1 MCGIVGY
8 AGKTNVIKNIMTGL
22 KSLEY
27 RGYDSSG
34 IAYLDKNNNIKIYK
48 KVGQIKNLD
57 QILNYEDE
65 ASLGISHTRW
75 ATHGGVTDTNAHPHN
90 QGKITLVHNGI
101 IENYEEL
108 KKELEKEGYNFKSST
123 DSEVAAALIDKLY
136 KENKDMLKT
145 LVILKDKLKGSY
157 AFNIINSDI
166 PNKIYGI
173 RKDVPL
179 IVGVSDHGNMFAS
192 DIPAIL
198 HVTNKYI
205 VLNNNEIVELEQDN
219 IKYYNSEGKEITKE
233 VKEYAGTIDS
243 ISKNGYDHF
252 MLKEINEESE
262 VVKNILNLYTKN
274 NKIKN
279 IYNIKKYKN
288 IDIVACGS
296 ASFAGQIGKYYIEKY
311 ANIKT
316 EVYYASEYRYQKNFF
331 TKDTLVILI
340 SQSGETADTL
350 AALKLAKENGIN
362 TLAIVNRRDSSIAR
376 EADSVIYT
384 EAGIEVAVAT
394 TKAYLAQVLILLL
407 LAFKDNNKKTK
418 LLEDLKLLPNLITKY
433 INEYDY
439 SNIANI
445 LKDKEHIFYLGR
457 GIDYYLSM
465 EGSLKLKEIS
475 YIHSEAFQAG
485 ELKHGSISLIDKDF
499 GVVSVVTDKTISDKT
514 ISNLKEVSARG
525 AKIIT
530 ITNIKDN
537 NFADYTIL
545 VEDYDEILNP
555 LLVIV
560 PMQMIAYNVAKLR
573 DCDIGKP
580 RNLAKS
586 VTVE

>member
-123 DSEVAAALIDKLY
+123 DSEVATALIDKLY

-262 VVKNILNLYTKN
+262 VVKNILNLYIKN
-274 NKIKN
+274 NKIKD

-316 EVYYASEYRYQKNFF
+316 DVYYASEYRYQKNFF

-407 LAFKDNNKKTK
+407 LAFKDNNKETK

-560 PMQMIAYNVAKLR
+560 PMQMLAYNVAKLR
-573 DCDIGKP
+573 DCDIDKP

>member
-57 QILNYEDE
+57 QILNYEDK

-274 NKIKN
+274 NKIKD

-407 LAFKDNNKKTK
+407 LAFKDNNKETK

-445 LKDKEHIFYLGR
+445 LKDKEHVFYLGR

-560 PMQMIAYNVAKLR
+560 PMQMLAYNVAKLR
-573 DCDIGKP
+573 DCDIDKP

>member
-274 NKIKN
+274 NKIKD

-316 EVYYASEYRYQKNFF
+316 DVYYASEYRYQKNFF

-407 LAFKDNNKKTK
+407 LAFKDNNKETK

-439 SNIANI
+439 SNIATI

-560 PMQMIAYNVAKLR
+560 PMQMLAYNVAKLR
-573 DCDIGKP
+573 DCDIDKP

>member
-101 IENYEEL
+101 IENYEEI

-123 DSEVAAALIDKLY
+123 DSEVAAVLIDKLY

-145 LVILKDKLKGSY
+145 LIKLKEILKGSY

-219 IKYYNSEGKEITKE
+219 VKYYNSEGKEITKE

-243 ISKNGYDHF
+243 ISKNGYEHF

-274 NKIKN
+274 NKIKD

-316 EVYYASEYRYQKNFF
+316 DVYYASEYRYQKNFF

-407 LAFKDNNKKTK
+407 LAFKDNNKETK

-433 INEYDY
+433 INEYNY

-560 PMQMIAYNVAKLR
+560 PMQMLAYNVAKLR
-573 DCDIGKP
+573 DCDIDKP

>member
-48 KVGQIKNLD
+48 KLGQIKNLD

-219 IKYYNSEGKEITKE
+219 VKYYNSEGKEITKE

-243 ISKNGYDHF
+243 ISKNGYEHF

-274 NKIKN
+274 NKIKD

-407 LAFKDNNKKTK
+407 LAFKDNNKETK

-560 PMQMIAYNVAKLR
+560 PMQMLAYNVAKLR
-573 DCDIGKP
+573 DCDIDKP

>member
-101 IENYEEL
+101 IENYEEI

-243 ISKNGYDHF
+243 ISKNGYDRF

-274 NKIKN
+274 NKIKD

-316 EVYYASEYRYQKNFF
+316 DVYYASEYRYQKNFF

-407 LAFKDNNKKTK
+407 LAFKDNNKETK

-560 PMQMIAYNVAKLR
+560 PMQMLAYNVAKLR
-573 DCDIGKP
+573 DCDIDKP

>member
-101 IENYEEL
+101 IENYEEI

-123 DSEVAAALIDKLY
+123 DSEVAAVLIDKLY

-274 NKIKN
+274 NKIKD

-316 EVYYASEYRYQKNFF
+316 DVYYASEYRYQKNFF

-407 LAFKDNNKKTK
+407 LAFKDNNKETK

-560 PMQMIAYNVAKLR
+560 PMQMLAYNVAKLR
-573 DCDIGKP
+573 DCDIDKP

>member
-233 VKEYAGTIDS
+233 VKEYVGTIDS

-274 NKIKN
+274 NKIKD

-407 LAFKDNNKKTK
+407 LAFKDNNKETK

-530 ITNIKDN
+530 ITNIKNN

-560 PMQMIAYNVAKLR
+560 PMQMLAYNVAKLR
-573 DCDIGKP
+573 DCDIDKP

>member
-108 KKELEKEGYNFKSST
+108 KRQLEKEGYNFKSST

-179 IVGVSDHGNMFAS
+179 IVGVSNHGNMFAS

-219 IKYYNSEGKEITKE
+219 VKYYNSEGKEITKE

-262 VVKNILNLYTKN
+262 VVKNILNLYIKN
-274 NKIKN
+274 NKIKD

-316 EVYYASEYRYQKNFF
+316 DVYYASEYRYQKSFF

-407 LAFKDNNKKTK
+407 LAFKDNNKETK
-418 LLEDLKLLPNLITKY
+418 LLEVLKLLPNLITKY

-560 PMQMIAYNVAKLR
+560 PMQMLAYNVAKLR
-573 DCDIGKP
+573 DCDIDKP

>member
-108 KKELEKEGYNFKSST
+108 KRQLEKEGYNFKSST

-243 ISKNGYDHF
+243 ISKNGYEHF

-274 NKIKN
+274 NKIKD

-316 EVYYASEYRYQKNFF
+316 DVYYASEYRYQKNFF

-407 LAFKDNNKKTK
+407 LAFKDNNKETK

-439 SNIANI
+439 SNIATI

-560 PMQMIAYNVAKLR
+560 PMQMLAYNVAKLR
-573 DCDIGKP
+573 DCDIDKP

>member
-274 NKIKN
+274 NKIKD

-316 EVYYASEYRYQKNFF
+316 DVYYASEYRYQKNFF

-350 AALKLAKENGIN
+350 AALKLAKENGID

-407 LAFKDNNKKTK
+407 LAFKDNNKETE

-439 SNIANI
+439 SNIENI
-445 LKDKEHIFYLGR
+445 LKNKEHIFYLGR

-514 ISNLKEVSARG
+514 ISNLKEVAARG
-525 AKIIT
+525 AKVIA

-545 VEDYDEILNP
+545 VDDYDEILNP

-560 PMQMIAYNVAKLR
+560 PMQMLAYNVAKLKN
-573 DCDIGKP
+573 CDIDKP

>member
-65 ASLGISHTRW
+65 ANLGISHTRW

-145 LVILKDKLKGSY
+145 LVILKEKLKGSY

-274 NKIKN
+274 NKIKD

-407 LAFKDNNKKTK
+407 LAFKDNNKETK

-439 SNIANI
+439 SNIAKI

-560 PMQMIAYNVAKLR
+560 PMQMLAYNVAKLR
-573 DCDIGKP
+573 DCDIDKP

>member
-101 IENYEEL
+101 IENYEEI

-179 IVGVSDHGNMFAS
+179 IVGVSNHGNMFAS

-274 NKIKN
+274 NKIKD

-316 EVYYASEYRYQKNFF
+316 DVYYASEYRYQKNFF

-407 LAFKDNNKKTK
+407 LAFKDNNKETK

-560 PMQMIAYNVAKLR
+560 PMQMLAYNVAKLR
-573 DCDIGKP
+573 DCDIDKP

>member
-243 ISKNGYDHF
+243 ISKNGYEHF

-262 VVKNILNLYTKN
+262 VVKNILNLYIKN
-274 NKIKN
+274 NKIKD

-316 EVYYASEYRYQKNFF
+316 DVYYASEYRYQKNFF

-407 LAFKDNNKKTK
+407 LAFKDNNKETK

-560 PMQMIAYNVAKLR
+560 PMQMLAYNVAKLR
-573 DCDIGKP
+573 DCDIDKP

>member
-48 KVGQIKNLD
+48 KEGQIKNLD

-75 ATHGGVTDTNAHPHN
+75 ATHGGVTDNNAHPHN

-136 KENKDMLKT
+136 KENKDMLKI
-145 LVILKDKLKGSY
+145 LVILKEILKGSY

-233 VKEYAGTIDS
+233 VKEYAGAIDS

-274 NKIKN
+274 NKIKD

-296 ASFAGQIGKYYIEKY
+296 ASFAGQIGKYYIERY

-350 AALKLAKENGIN
+350 AALKLAKENGID

-407 LAFKDNNKKTK
+407 LAFKDNNKETK

-433 INEYDY
+433 INEYNY

-514 ISNLKEVSARG
+514 ISNLKEVAARG
-525 AKIIT
+525 AKIIA

-545 VEDYDEILNP
+545 VDDYDEILNP

-560 PMQMIAYNVAKLR
+560 PMQMLAYNVAKLKN
-573 DCDIGKP
+573 CDIDKP

>member
-123 DSEVAAALIDKLY
+123 DSEVTAALIDKLY

-145 LVILKDKLKGSY
+145 LIKLKEILKGSY

-274 NKIKN
+274 NKIKD

-407 LAFKDNNKKTK
+407 LAFKDNNKETK

-560 PMQMIAYNVAKLR
+560 PMQMLAYNVAKLR
-573 DCDIGKP
+573 DCDIDKP

>member
-274 NKIKN
+274 NKIKD

-316 EVYYASEYRYQKNFF
+316 DVYYASEYRYQKNFF

-407 LAFKDNNKKTK
+407 LAFKDNNKETK

-555 LLVIV
+555 LLVII
-560 PMQMIAYNVAKLR
+560 PMQMLAYNVAKLR
-573 DCDIGKP
+573 DCDIDKP

>member
-65 ASLGISHTRW
+65 ANLGISHTRW

-274 NKIKN
+274 NKIKD

-407 LAFKDNNKKTK
+407 LAFKDNNKETK

-439 SNIANI
+439 SNIASI

-560 PMQMIAYNVAKLR
+560 PMQMLAYNVAKLR
-573 DCDIGKP
+573 DCDIDKP

>member
-101 IENYEEL
+101 IENYEEI

-179 IVGVSDHGNMFAS
+179 IVGVSNHGNMFAS

-219 IKYYNSEGKEITKE
+219 VKYYNSEGKEITKE

-243 ISKNGYDHF
+243 ISKNGYEHF

-274 NKIKN
+274 NKIKD

-316 EVYYASEYRYQKNFF
+316 EVYYASEYRYQKNLF

-407 LAFKDNNKKTK
+407 LAFKDNNKETK

-560 PMQMIAYNVAKLR
+560 PMQMLAYNVAKLR
-573 DCDIGKP
+573 DCDIDKP

>member
-108 KKELEKEGYNFKSST
+108 KRQLEKEGYNFKSST
-123 DSEVAAALIDKLY
+123 DSEVAAVLIDKLY

-145 LVILKDKLKGSY
+145 LIKLKEILKGSY

-179 IVGVSDHGNMFAS
+179 IVGVSNHGNMFAS

-219 IKYYNSEGKEITKE
+219 VKYYNSEGKEITKE

-243 ISKNGYDHF
+243 ISKNGYEHF

-274 NKIKN
+274 NKIKD

-316 EVYYASEYRYQKNFF
+316 DVYYASEYRYQKNFF

-407 LAFKDNNKKTK
+407 LAFKDNNKETK

-555 LLVIV
+555 LLVII
-560 PMQMIAYNVAKLR
+560 PMQMLAYNVAKLR
-573 DCDIGKP
+573 DCDIDKP

>member
-145 LVILKDKLKGSY
+145 LIILKDKLKGSY

-274 NKIKN
+274 NKIKD

-407 LAFKDNNKKTK
+407 LAFKDNNKETK

-560 PMQMIAYNVAKLR
+560 PMQMLAYNVAKLR
-573 DCDIGKP
+573 DCDIDKP

>member
-75 ATHGGVTDTNAHPHN
+75 ATHGGVTDANAHPHN

-136 KENKDMLKT
+136 KENKDMLKI
-145 LVILKDKLKGSY
+145 LVKLKEILKGSY

-219 IKYYNSEGKEITKE
+219 VKYYNSEGKEITKE

-243 ISKNGYDHF
+243 ISKNGYEHF

-274 NKIKN
+274 NKIKD

-316 EVYYASEYRYQKNFF
+316 DVYYASEYRYQKNFF

-407 LAFKDNNKKTK
+407 LAFKDNNKETK

-560 PMQMIAYNVAKLR
+560 PMQMLAYNVAKLR
-573 DCDIGKP
+573 DCDIDKP

>member
-262 VVKNILNLYTKN
+262 VVKNILN
-274 NKIKN
+274 
-279 IYNIKKYKN
+279 
-288 IDIVACGS
+288 
-296 ASFAGQIGKYYIEKY
+296 
-311 ANIKT
+311 
-316 EVYYASEYRYQKNFF
+316 
-331 TKDTLVILI
+331 
-340 SQSGETADTL
+340 
-350 AALKLAKENGIN
+350 
-362 TLAIVNRRDSSIAR
+362 
-376 EADSVIYT
+376 
-384 EAGIEVAVAT
+384 
-394 TKAYLAQVLILLL
+394 
-407 LAFKDNNKKTK
+407 
-418 LLEDLKLLPNLITKY
+418 
-433 INEYDY
+433 
-439 SNIANI
+439 
-445 LKDKEHIFYLGR
+445 
-457 GIDYYLSM
+457 
-465 EGSLKLKEIS
+465 
-475 YIHSEAFQAG
+475 
-485 ELKHGSISLIDKDF
+485 
-499 GVVSVVTDKTISDKT
+499 
-514 ISNLKEVSARG
+514 
-525 AKIIT
+525 
-530 ITNIKDN
+530 
-537 NFADYTIL
+537 
-545 VEDYDEILNP
+545 
-555 LLVIV
+555 
-560 PMQMIAYNVAKLR
+560 
-573 DCDIGKP
+573 
-580 RNLAKS
+580 
-586 VTVE
+586 

>member
-192 DIPAIL
+192 YIPAIL

-407 LAFKDNNKKTK
+407 LAFKDNNKETK

-560 PMQMIAYNVAKLR
+560 PMQMLAYNVAKLR
-573 DCDIGKP
+573 DCDIDKP

>member
-274 NKIKN
+274 NKIKD

-316 EVYYASEYRYQKNFF
+316 DVYYASEYRYQKNFF

-407 LAFKDNNKKTK
+407 LAFKDNNKETK

-439 SNIANI
+439 SNIASI

-560 PMQMIAYNVAKLR
+560 PMQMLAYNVAKLR
-573 DCDIGKP
+573 DCDIDKP

>member
-75 ATHGGVTDTNAHPHN
+75 ATHGGVTDANAHPHN

-108 KKELEKEGYNFKSST
+108 KRQLEKESYNFKSST
-123 DSEVAAALIDKLY
+123 DSEVAAVLIDKLY

-262 VVKNILNLYTKN
+262 VVKNILNLYIKN
-274 NKIKN
+274 NKIKD

-316 EVYYASEYRYQKNFF
+316 DVYYASEYRYQKNFF

-407 LAFKDNNKKTK
+407 LAFKDNNKETK

-560 PMQMIAYNVAKLR
+560 PMQMLAYNVAKLR
-573 DCDIGKP
+573 DCDIDKP

>member
-262 VVKNILNLYTKN
+262 VVKNILNLYIKN
-274 NKIKN
+274 NKIKD

-316 EVYYASEYRYQKNFF
+316 DVYYASEYRYQKNFF

-407 LAFKDNNKKTK
+407 LAFKDNNKETK

-555 LLVIV
+555 LLVII
-560 PMQMIAYNVAKLR
+560 PMQMLAYNVAKLR
-573 DCDIGKP
+573 DCDIDKP

>member
-108 KKELEKEGYNFKSST
+108 KRQLEKEGYNFKSST

-179 IVGVSDHGNMFAS
+179 IVGVSNHGNMFAS

-219 IKYYNSEGKEITKE
+219 VKYYNSEGKEITKE
-233 VKEYAGTIDS
+233 VKEYAWTIDS
-243 ISKNGYDHF
+243 ISKNGYEHF

-274 NKIKN
+274 NKIKD

-316 EVYYASEYRYQKNFF
+316 DVYYA
-331 TKDTLVILI
+331 
-340 SQSGETADTL
+340 
-350 AALKLAKENGIN
+350 
-362 TLAIVNRRDSSIAR
+362 
-376 EADSVIYT
+376 
-384 EAGIEVAVAT
+384 
-394 TKAYLAQVLILLL
+394 
-407 LAFKDNNKKTK
+407 
-418 LLEDLKLLPNLITKY
+418 
-433 INEYDY
+433 
-439 SNIANI
+439 
-445 LKDKEHIFYLGR
+445 
-457 GIDYYLSM
+457 
-465 EGSLKLKEIS
+465 
-475 YIHSEAFQAG
+475 
-485 ELKHGSISLIDKDF
+485 
-499 GVVSVVTDKTISDKT
+499 
-514 ISNLKEVSARG
+514 
-525 AKIIT
+525 
-530 ITNIKDN
+530 
-537 NFADYTIL
+537 
-545 VEDYDEILNP
+545 
-555 LLVIV
+555 
-560 PMQMIAYNVAKLR
+560 
-573 DCDIGKP
+573 
-580 RNLAKS
+580 
-586 VTVE
+586 

>member
-274 NKIKN
+274 NKIKD

-394 TKAYLAQVLILLL
+394 TKAYLAQVLIFLL
-407 LAFKDNNKKTK
+407 LAFKDNNKETK

-439 SNIANI
+439 SNIAKI

-560 PMQMIAYNVAKLR
+560 PMQMLAYNVAKLR
-573 DCDIGKP
+573 DCDIDKP

>member
-407 LAFKDNNKKTK
+407 LAFKDNNKETK

-530 ITNIKDN
+530 ITNIKNN

-560 PMQMIAYNVAKLR
+560 PMQMLAYNVAKLR
-573 DCDIGKP
+573 DCDIDKP

>member
-75 ATHGGVTDTNAHPHN
+75 ATHGGVTDANAHPHN

-179 IVGVSDHGNMFAS
+179 IVGVSNHGNMFAS

-274 NKIKN
+274 NKIKD

-560 PMQMIAYNVAKLR
+560 PMQMLAYNVAKLR
-573 DCDIGKP
+573 DCDIDKP